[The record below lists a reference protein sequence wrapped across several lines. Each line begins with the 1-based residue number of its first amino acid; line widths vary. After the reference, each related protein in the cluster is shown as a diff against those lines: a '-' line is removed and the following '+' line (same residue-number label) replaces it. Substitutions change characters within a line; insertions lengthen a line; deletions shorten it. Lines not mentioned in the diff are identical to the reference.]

1 MIKTI
6 IADKSLH
13 QIISKQLSEN
23 KEIINNIKI
32 IPLYGYL
39 NELLDISDNNYD
51 NDLRNHLKELES
63 KLSIL
68 NNYLDNQT
76 FINEIKQF
84 HISMYLYDINVDDLN
99 EDTLKNKDLK
109 IIYKHINNLIPN
121 EITTLNKLKAYT
133 KYHKIENTYYSKN
146 NYNDY
151 QLEIIKVLENSGVK
165 LLEEKEN
172 KINKVNAYFENNI
185 RSEIEAS
192 AQLIVNN
199 KLDNALVIAL
209 NDEYFPLIKTIYNRY
224 NIDYSMIVNDKNQNF
239 TIGFISIINL
249 IINKDH
255 KSLINFLSSNP
266 FNLENIFS
274 VSEIIK
280 LFNYDLE
287 ELLNHQ
293 EIILD
298 DPLLFQSNIDYYNEL
313 KEKAKSDLELLKT
326 ILRSFNNLDSITL
339 IENIFNYLLENNYH
353 PDLNTIKNKLFNN
366 KDLLNNQNIIDT
378 LNNILLQKDSNILNP
393 NKVVVTKIFKHYY
406 FNNDNVIILGATNK
420 NFPNIKKLS
429 GVIDEVYVENLK
441 YPSKTIR
448 FNHQLEMY
456 DSIKKGVNI
465 NIFYPLSSYAGKA
478 IEPAFS
484 LLNFAKKYNAKNQRY
499 NLVENDKNEYKT
511 YKLDA
516 DIAKEL
522 FLIDDVLYGSI
533 SSLERY
539 NRCPYAYFLQY
550 GLKLYPKELP
560 NYSSAYMGS
569 LVHKVIEEIIDKNI
583 NNETFDID
591 KLINE
596 AFLPLELL
604 NDSKSDITKFILNKQ
619 IKKVYKHLESIEKDT
634 YFKPIE
640 TEYKFTYNIND
651 NIKLVGYIDR
661 IDAYNDYIRVLD
673 YKSSKQI
680 LSESEFKKGLQLQL
694 ITYLL
699 VASEQLHKK
708 PAGAFYSN
716 LKIQNSSIEYAKA
729 TKSKDFY
736 YVSSKEDIRNEFLKN
751 NKLSGWHFEDTTNL
765 YFSSDYVDGLR
776 IDKNDNLS
784 IRGGH
789 YNFETIIFILNEIYQ
804 DIYDNI
810 SSGIIDCL
818 PVNNPCQFCKYQS
831 ICQTSTSNNFKAKI
845 YDKQNLKKERD
856 LSVHK

>member
-1 MIKTI
+1 
-6 IADKSLH
+6 
-13 QIISKQLSEN
+13 
-23 KEIINNIKI
+23 
-32 IPLYGYL
+32 
-39 NELLDISDNNYD
+39 
-51 NDLRNHLKELES
+51 
-63 KLSIL
+63 
-68 NNYLDNQT
+68 
-76 FINEIKQF
+76 
-84 HISMYLYDINVDDLN
+84 MYLYDINVDDLN

-133 KYHKIENTYYSKN
+133 KNHKIENTYYSKN

-339 IENIFNYLLENNYH
+339 IENVFNYLLENNYH

-378 LNNILLQKDSNILNP
+378 LNNILLKKDSNILNP

-441 YPSKTIR
+441 YPSKTLR

-456 DSIKKGVNI
+456 DSIKKGQAVTGTVQSKI
-465 NIFYPLSSYAGKA
+465 SDFRDTIFL
-478 IEPAFS
+478 
-484 LLNFAKKYNAKNQRY
+484 
-499 NLVENDKNEYKT
+499 
-511 YKLDA
+511 
-516 DIAKEL
+516 
-522 FLIDDVLYGSI
+522 
-533 SSLERY
+533 SLEV
-539 NRCPYAYFLQY
+539 LIWI
-550 GLKLYPKELP
+550 K
-560 NYSSAYMGS
+560 S
-569 LVHKVIEEIIDKNI
+569 LI
-583 NNETFDID
+583 
-591 KLINE
+591 
-596 AFLPLELL
+596 
-604 NDSKSDITKFILNKQ
+604 
-619 IKKVYKHLESIEKDT
+619 
-634 YFKPIE
+634 
-640 TEYKFTYNIND
+640 
-651 NIKLVGYIDR
+651 
-661 IDAYNDYIRVLD
+661 
-673 YKSSKQI
+673 
-680 LSESEFKKGLQLQL
+680 
-694 ITYLL
+694 
-699 VASEQLHKK
+699 
-708 PAGAFYSN
+708 
-716 LKIQNSSIEYAKA
+716 
-729 TKSKDFY
+729 
-736 YVSSKEDIRNEFLKN
+736 
-751 NKLSGWHFEDTTNL
+751 W
-765 YFSSDYVDGLR
+765 
-776 IDKNDNLS
+776 
-784 IRGGH
+784 
-789 YNFETIIFILNEIYQ
+789 
-804 DIYDNI
+804 
-810 SSGIIDCL
+810 
-818 PVNNPCQFCKYQS
+818 
-831 ICQTSTSNNFKAKI
+831 
-845 YDKQNLKKERD
+845 
-856 LSVHK
+856 